1 MYVQREHRVR
11 VLARLHM
18 KSKPKNIIISLVLLY
33 KITLVLILSVR
44 TDSSGQVYNHQLQIR
59 YRALDL
65 LSDWIDGYY
74 QFDFKT
80 NPGLIEELLAFVKDE
95 VRSHF
100 AFAYFHKF
108 L

>member
-1 MYVQREHRVR
+1 MYAQREHRVR

-33 KITLVLILSVR
+33 KNNTCVYLVR